1 MSDAIKSIEVDGFTV
16 QENGIVR
23 AAGAGRILFNLIEA
37 AESVNILQR
46 IASISH
52 NGALIGFDD
61 QLTALTE
68 IRRITLPYFDKT
80 EATRVSTGIAI
91 WEATRKDAFLAE
103 LDTDAK
109 KIHNRY

>member
-46 IASISH
+46 IASISLT
-52 NGALIGFDD
+52 NG
-61 QLTALTE
+61 
-68 IRRITLPYFDKT
+68 R
-80 EATRVSTGIAI
+80 
-91 WEATRKDAFLAE
+91 
-103 LDTDAK
+103 
-109 KIHNRY
+109 